1 MEEPPTSTG
10 AVVIGGSC
18 PPAKGVA
25 GFTESEEV
33 EEWPGEASIV
43 AWRRA

>member
-1 MEEPPTSTG
+1 MEEPPISTG

-25 GFTESEEV
+25 GFAESEEV
-33 EEWPGEASIV
+33 EEWPGEDTSV
-43 AWRRA
+43 VC